1 MGPLPPNMV
10 RGVRISCDWE
20 VATLKAKKYIACDVP
35 KDDPVFCNSMVGRDT
50 FSHNPTPSCPVSPI
64 SELVGMALYV
74 RKIPPNP
81 SLPGNDVTN
90 LKDGHVS
97 NRYTNQEGTLLLIPL
112 EPCACNWGFAH
123 SFWQSSVGNV
133 LLTCVDGEVVTPQQ
147 VEALCAY
154 NFYLLNGPMQAAH
167 EQGKEG
173 EEQVL
178 EHRKVI
184 EKVTPAKFTE
194 YFEYYASIKVK
205 ENSRWVVMTSSVT
218 ASKTSGHQAGLASS
232 GLTAKT

>member
-1 MGPLPPNMV
+1 
-10 RGVRISCDWE
+10 
-20 VATLKAKKYIACDVP
+20 
-35 KDDPVFCNSMVGRDT
+35 MVGRDT

-97 NRYTNQEGTLLLIPL
+97 NRYTNQEATLLLIPMD
-112 EPCACNWGFAH
+112 PRAGNWGFAP

-133 LLTCVDGEVVTPQQ
+133 LLTRVDGEVVTPQQ

-154 NFYLLNGPMQAAH
+154 NFYLLNGPMQTAH

-184 EKVTPAKFTE
+184 DKVTAAKFNE
-194 YFEYYASIKVK
+194 YFEYYASIKEK
-205 ENSRWVVMTSSVT
+205 EDRRWALDAKPVVMTSSVT
-218 ASKTSGHQAGLASS
+218 ASENSGHQAGLVSS